1 MSPSTTAQLLLAA
14 RRGHTQLNG
23 RDVLPA
29 STAHAYQVQD
39 LTVAEL
45 GSIGGW
51 KVGAKNATSEPTCAP
66 LPLAG
71 VLPSGA
77 TLTGPPWQLRGIE
90 VEVALRLGR
99 DLDPQGQWLSP
110 DELAPFF
117 DAVLPAIEVV
127 ESRLL
132 DRTNCDPL
140 SQLADLQ
147 SHGALVLG
155 PPSPMPATLLDLL
168 DLSKLQAHLWFDG
181 QPSASTLGGNPAA
194 DLWRLIAWLALHC
207 AQRGQP
213 LRAGQVI
220 TTGSCTGLLSA
231 PEGAHVE
238 ADVVGLGR
246 VELRF

>member
-1 MSPSTTAQLLLAA
+1 MTPSTTAQLLLAA
-14 RRGHTQLNG
+14 RRSHTQLNG

-29 STAHAYQVQD
+29 SVADAYQVQD
-39 LTVAEL
+39 LTLAEL
-45 GSIGGW
+45 GPLGGW
-51 KVGAKNATSEPTCAP
+51 KVGAKNAESEPACAP

-71 VLPSGA
+71 VRPSGCI
-77 TLTGPPWQLRGIE
+77 LSGQPWRLRGIE
-90 VEVALRLGR
+90 VEAALRLGR
-99 DLDPQGQWLSP
+99 DLDPQGQLLSAE
-110 DELAPFF
+110 ELPLFF
-117 DAVLPAIEVV
+117 DAVLPVIEVV

-132 DRTNCDPL
+132 DRASCNPL

-155 PPSPMPATLLDLL
+155 TPSPMPATGLDLRSL
-168 DLSKLQAHLWFDG
+168 HAHLWFDG
-181 QPSASTLGGNPAA
+181 QPVATTLGGNPAA

-213 LRAGQVI
+213 LRAGQIV

-238 ADVVGLGR
+238 AEVAGLGR